1 MNKPGFSMEKVV
13 DMLFPVLLAAV
24 AWLLGE
30 ITSFQNRLIAIESK
44 IPILITEDG
53 VPTDSPLSASK
64 RQELKDDKTMETAIQ
79 IGNKAQ
85 ALGLDVFV
93 ISHKGDTLIEK
104 FMSTIKF
111 EKKNDFST
119 IVNA

>member
-1 MNKPGFSMEKVV
+1 MNKPGFSMEKAV

-53 VPTDSPLSASK
+53 VPTDSPLSAVR
-64 RQELKDDKTMETAIQ
+64 RQDMKDDIMEDIHDLQ
-79 IGNKAQ
+79 VRVKLMEERQ
-85 ALGLDVFV
+85 
-93 ISHKGDTLIEK
+93 K
-104 FMSTIKF
+104 
-111 EKKNDFST
+111 
-119 IVNA
+119 